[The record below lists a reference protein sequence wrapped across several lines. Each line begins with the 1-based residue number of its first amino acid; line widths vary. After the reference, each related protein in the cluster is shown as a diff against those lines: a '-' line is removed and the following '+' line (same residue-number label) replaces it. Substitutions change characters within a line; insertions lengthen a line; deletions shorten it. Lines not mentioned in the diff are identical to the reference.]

1 MKKLLEVKKQIGVLA
16 KNAKNPFYKSQY
28 LDLHDLLTAVE
39 PLLHEQGLILLQPI
53 KDNKVYSCIY
63 DTENS
68 IMLIDSSI
76 DLPDISDPQKLGSA
90 ITYFRRYTLKSLL
103 SISEVDDDGNLA
115 SKITAPPKKTE
126 QAKVEVQQPKK
137 QPIKPETFAQGLTKA
152 AGNPKTLKLLIDKFD
167 LTIEQTNQIFREC
180 LIEAGSDVEKLKAI
194 GDHLPLTEDQAAQV
208 VDIINYK
215 P

>member
-16 KNAKNPFYKSQY
+16 KNSKNPFFKSQY

-63 DTENS
+63 DSETS
-68 IMLIDSSI
+68 TMLIDSSI
-76 DLPDISDPQKLGSA
+76 DLPNITDPQKLGSA

-115 SKITAPPKKTE
+115 SRPVNKPM
-126 QAKVEVQQPKK
+126 AKPS
-137 QPIKPETFAQGLTKA
+137 INPELFSQGIQKA
-152 AGNPKTLKLLIDKFD
+152 EGNPSMFKKLIEKFD
-167 LTIEQTNQIFREC
+167 LTIEQKDQIFQEC
-180 LIEAGSDVEKLKAI
+180 VIKAGSDVDKLKAI
-194 GDHLPLTEDQAAQV
+194 GSSLELTKDQTDEIL
-208 VDIINYK
+208 DIINFK
-215 P
+215 ANL